1 MPVIVGLCLAPVGA
15 LVATFIYLVF
25 TIAEY
30 VGSVELTTLLSVA
43 IEIIPFGLL
52 YGCIFFIPI
61 VLIVLPVAHLILRRY
76 ERLSVVA
83 LVATGLVAS
92 ILLMWGII
100 VLDQLNGNNVPFSS
114 WRTLNFTF
122 IGGMTGAIVG
132 LAFAF
137 STRWWRPFEWPGY
150 WTTMW
155 AGTDQERTS
164 GSRLQ
169 PGGGARR

>member
-15 LVATFIYLVF
+15 LVATCMYLVF

-76 ERLSVVA
+76 ERLSVVP

-114 WRTLNFTF
+114 WR
-122 IGGMTGAIVG
+122 
-132 LAFAF
+132 
-137 STRWWRPFEWPGY
+137 
-150 WTTMW
+150 
-155 AGTDQERTS
+155 
-164 GSRLQ
+164 
-169 PGGGARR
+169 